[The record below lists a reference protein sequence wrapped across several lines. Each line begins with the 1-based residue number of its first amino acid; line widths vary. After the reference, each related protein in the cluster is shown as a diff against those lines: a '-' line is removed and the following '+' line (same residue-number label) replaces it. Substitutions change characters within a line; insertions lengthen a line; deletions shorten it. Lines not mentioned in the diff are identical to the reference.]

1 MEDQPP
7 AEAVGT
13 GAVTIDKSV
22 VKEALTEILMENPA
36 FKAFVSKQSPT
47 DAPVPKKA
55 GNSSRIPPS
64 EDSDTAK
71 TSGKFSWKSYSG
83 YLLIGKSHGL
93 FTDPCALN
101 YIGLSF
107 GTQEIRKNLG
117 VLVARH

>member
-7 AEAVGT
+7 AETVGT
-13 GAVTIDKSV
+13 EAVTIDKSV

-47 DAPVPKKA
+47 DAPIPKKA

-64 EDSDTAK
+64 EDSDTTK

-83 YLLIGKSHGL
+83 YLLIEV
-93 FTDPCALN
+93 
-101 YIGLSF
+101 
-107 GTQEIRKNLG
+107 TQAVYMSMRTKLYRPFFWYTRNKEIWG
-117 VLVARH
+117 P